1 VCWGNYEGPHTADI
15 DLVKIMDIV
24 LRAKPAAILFESA
37 NPRHAH
43 EWAVWKEARIPDH
56 KILIPGVIDSTSNYV
71 EHPELV
77 CQRICQ
83 FADIVGRE
91 RVMAGS
97 DCGFATFAGVGKVD
111 SRIVWKK
118 FESLV
123 SGARMASAKLF

>member
-1 VCWGNYEGPHTADI
+1 
-15 DLVKIMDIV
+15 M
-24 LRAKPAAILFESA
+24 
-37 NPRHAH
+37 
-43 EWAVWKEARIPDH
+43 
-56 KILIPGVIDSTSNYV
+56 PGVIDSTSNYV

-77 CQRICQ
+77 SQRIRQ

-111 SRIVWKK
+111 EKIVWKK

-123 SGARMASAKLF
+123 EGAALASRKLY